1 MSKGASAHYYIHYS
15 LFITHYSLRC
25 INTDFHI
32 LPLSLDDLGEVL
44 ELEAAVIASLERP
57 DQLRRNTPEMW
68 RVCLSVP
75 HVALGVRVGETL
87 VALAVLY
94 IPTPGDGEDLSA
106 FLENVPRE
114 GLKSANYKICMVH
127 PHFRGHALQQLLGR
141 HLEEAALRQGVQLLC
156 STVSPHNPASIRSLQ
171 RLGYR
176 YNRTLAKYG
185 FQRALYYKLLSGAN
199 R

>member
-1 MSKGASAHYYIHYS
+1 MNDVA
-15 LFITHYSLRC
+15 
-25 INTDFHI
+25 FHI
-32 LPLSLDDLGEVL
+32 VSLSLDDLGEVL

-68 RVCLSVP
+68 RSCLRAP
-75 HVALGVRVGETL
+75 HTALGARVGERL

-94 IPTPGDGEDLSA
+94 LPEAGSAEDLSCS
-106 FLENVPRE
+106 LQELD
-114 GLKSANYKICMVH
+114 GLPAAPKSANYKICIVH
-127 PHFRGHALQQLLGR
+127 PHFRGHALQQLLGQR
-141 HLEEAALRQGVQLLC
+141 LEEVALRQGVQLLC

-185 FQRALYYKLLSGAN
+185 FERELYYKLLAGSN

>member
-1 MSKGASAHYYIHYS
+1 MATTKMN
-15 LFITHYSLRC
+15 
-25 INTDFHI
+25 NTDFHI
-32 LPLSLDDLGEVL
+32 LPLSSEDLGEVL

-68 RVCLSVP
+68 QACLSAP
-75 HVALGVRVGETL
+75 HTAVGARVGERL

-94 IPTPGDGEDLSA
+94 LPEAGSAEDLSCS
-106 FLENVPRE
+106 LQ
-114 GLKSANYKICMVH
+114 GLDGILSPGVHKAANYKICIVH

-141 HLEEAALRQGVQLLC
+141 HLEEAALRQGVQMLC

-185 FQRALYYKLLSGAN
+185 FTRALYYKLLSGSN